1 MEERLL
7 EAVESKI
14 QKLANDKEQ
23 YEKAIEELSKKMET
37 RDGKLVKTNEMI
49 EYETDF
55 QKISLELE
63 STKKEKDT
71 ISELLNRKQ
80 ELEKSISR
88 KEYLLKEK
96 EQCEKAI
103 KEISDKK
110 VFENGKLVETK
121 EVLEYKKE
129 LEKIEEELKIV
140 QEQSEMLKQIDENIK
155 EKMEKYNIKFENKE
169 QVTENEVEEQ
179 EQEESEVEEQEQEES
194 EVEEQEQEENEVEE
208 QEQEES
214 EVEEHEQ
221 EESEPE
227 LSEEEKSDYSEMTME
242 ELRSEYEIVE
252 KEVDVANKKY
262 LEAIENGASSEE
274 IKKLEE
280 EVKKNQLKA
289 SKIADKHRLLR
300 QIVQGKEKRENER
313 YNEIIKE
320 AMKEEQIRKKQEK
333 NEAEEQEQ
341 EENESENKEQTETKK
356 TYSEMTKEE
365 LYAEYS
371 RINAEWREACKN
383 YRVAKE
389 NGLNE
394 EELAKLKDEA
404 NNKQKEGIELYKILK
419 DKEKGKNIENTE
431 KEKPKEETK
440 DNEQQSEAKKEPKL
454 QKGENRIID
463 IVITEKEGLIAC
475 RNAKGEINRRGIQEV
490 FETKKD
496 KFKRLQINKKCK
508 EIAKNPVSVFF
519 LKRKVNP
526 AIVAVL
532 EHNEEQ
538 LTEYISSLYNEKE
551 LPFGLVHDLRDTNIV
566 TKLMRN
572 RFTRV
577 ESKLGAEV
585 LGSELFNKNK
595 ALPPA
600 QKPYKTEERKET
612 IKDKYKQEN
621 KDAHIEKEAFEK
633 MQETQEQIAKDVTGE
648 LIKRKA
654 KATRDVEKFSGDVI
668 DKEGKVIKNGQG
680 EVSPYNY
687 GYSDSNDGSR

>member
-1 MEERLL
+1 
-7 EAVESKI
+7 
-14 QKLANDKEQ
+14 
-23 YEKAIEELSKKMET
+23 
-37 RDGKLVKTNEMI
+37 
-49 EYETDF
+49 
-55 QKISLELE
+55 
-63 STKKEKDT
+63 
-71 ISELLNRKQ
+71 
-80 ELEKSISR
+80 
-88 KEYLLKEK
+88 
-96 EQCEKAI
+96 
-103 KEISDKK
+103 
-110 VFENGKLVETK
+110 
-121 EVLEYKKE
+121 
-129 LEKIEEELKIV
+129 
-140 QEQSEMLKQIDENIK
+140 
-155 EKMEKYNIKFENKE
+155 
-169 QVTENEVEEQ
+169 
-179 EQEESEVEEQEQEES
+179 
-194 EVEEQEQEENEVEE
+194 
-208 QEQEES
+208 
-214 EVEEHEQ
+214 
-221 EESEPE
+221 
-227 LSEEEKSDYSEMTME
+227 
-242 ELRSEYEIVE
+242 
-252 KEVDVANKKY
+252 
-262 LEAIENGASSEE
+262 
-274 IKKLEE
+274 
-280 EVKKNQLKA
+280 
-289 SKIADKHRLLR
+289 
-300 QIVQGKEKRENER
+300 
-313 YNEIIKE
+313 
-320 AMKEEQIRKKQEK
+320 
-333 NEAEEQEQ
+333 
-341 EENESENKEQTETKK
+341 
-356 TYSEMTKEE
+356 MTKEE

-371 RINAEWREACKN
+371 RINAEWIEACKN

-419 DKEKGKNIENTE
+419 DKEKGKNTENTE

-440 DNEQQSEAKKEPKL
+440 DNEQQSEAKKEPKS

-475 RNAKGEINRRGIQEV
+475 RNAKGEINHRGIQEV

-496 KFKRLQINKKCK
+496 KFKRLQVNKKCK
-508 EIAKNPVSVFF
+508 EIAKNPVSAFL

-538 LTEYISSLYNEKE
+538 LTEYISSLYNKKE

-668 DKEGKVIKNGQG
+668 DKDGKVIKNGQG